1 MAQITNDRAADR
13 PRLRLI
19 PGGQAAA
26 AHREEQKRRAELQ
39 QFIKACEALYEKN
52 RAAQTII
59 YLQEDASKLSV
70 EYRKFPP

>member
-19 PGGQAAA
+19 AGGQAAA
-26 AHREEQKRRAELQ
+26 VHREKRRAELQ

-59 YLQEDASKLSV
+59 YLQED
-70 EYRKFPP
+70 RP